1 MRYTSAWPIGRLLR
15 RPERPAAVGKVQAL
29 ESSGEPASSAVASRA
44 IDVLLQI
51 GLEFVVTGHLVMLAA
66 FLVEPHPGVAALREY
81 VLEAHLEHR
90 AHAREGI
97 DHQGDQRPVAQAHRG
112 ACGDRIKQVAGFFS
126 CQRGRLA
133 LLERMLRPA
142 HGAGRVGGDDLA
154 HHKPVEEHADRG
166 QLEFDRRSRQAAL
179 QLLDIGGDMEWL
191 RCSGDGRC
199 RWCPSKRRSRG
210 RRWRRPCGCE
220 GS

>member
-1 MRYTSAWPIGRLLR
+1 MW
-15 RPERPAAVGKVQAL
+15 RPCVK
-29 ESSGEPASSAVASRA
+29 
-44 IDVLLQI
+44 
-51 GLEFVVTGHLVMLAA
+51 
-66 FLVEPHPGVAALREY
+66 Y

-97 DHQGDQRPVAQAHRG
+97 DHQGDQRPVAQAHRR
-112 ACGDRIKQVAGFFS
+112 ARGDRIKQVAGFFS

-166 QLEFDRRSRQAAL
+166 QLEFNRRSRQAAL
-179 QLLDIGGDMEWL
+179 QLLDIGGDMEWCDVAEMGDADGVRPSGEAADGGGVGL
-191 RCSGDGRC
+191 AGVRVPDVCGEELEDALGGGRVGREQGGELDTAARESFRCWG
-199 RWCPSKRRSRG
+199 
-210 RRWRRPCGCE
+210 
-220 GS
+220 

>member
-1 MRYTSAWPIGRLLR
+1 MSWQST
-15 RPERPAAVGKVQAL
+15 RPVGLGPNLAKL
-29 ESSGEPASSAVASRA
+29 SSGANSQVHAASS
-44 IDVLLQI
+44 
-51 GLEFVVTGHLVMLAA
+51 
-66 FLVEPHPGVAALREY
+66 
-81 VLEAHLEHR
+81 
-90 AHAREGI
+90 REGI

-112 ACGDRIKQVAGFFS
+112 ARGDRIKQIAGFFS

-142 HGAGRVGGDDLA
+142 HGAGRVGGDNLA

-191 RCSGDGRC
+191 DVAEMGDADGVRPSGEAADGGGVGLAGVRVPDVGGEELEDRAG
-199 RWCPSKRRSRG
+199 RWPSRERTGRG
-210 RRWRRPCGCE
+210 AGYRRPGE
-220 GS
+220 FPVLGLRSWESVSGSRA